1 MLKRKRK
8 LIAMFLVLAVL
19 LGGLQQTAVSGVK
32 AQAAVKTQTAVNNK
46 VTVRTQTADG
56 KNTVK
61 KSNKVKAKLKGDSIS
76 EAADVTTGSAI
87 YDDTL
92 PTMDVSIK
100 QGGSKQIKLKWNS
113 YEGAAYYTVFYVK
126 GSFHQTPD
134 NSGNTSESTN
144 DGKT

>member
-56 KNTVK
+56 KIQLK
-61 KSNKVKAKLKGDSIS
+61 KVTKLK
-76 EAADVTTGSAI
+76 
-87 YDDTL
+87 
-92 PTMDVSIK
+92 
-100 QGGSKQIKLKWNS
+100 QN
-113 YEGAAYYTVFYVK
+113 
-126 GSFHQTPD
+126 
-134 NSGNTSESTN
+134 
-144 DGKT
+144 

>member
-19 LGGLQQTAVSGVK
+19 LGGLQQTAMSGVK
-32 AQAAVKTQTAVNNK
+32 AQASVKTQTAVNNK

-61 KSNKVKAKLKGDSIS
+61 KSNKAKAKLKGDSIS
-76 EAADVTTGSAI
+76 EPADVTTGSAI

-100 QGGSKQIKLKWNS
+100 QGGSKQIKLK
-113 YEGAAYYTVFYVK
+113 
-126 GSFHQTPD
+126 
-134 NSGNTSESTN
+134 
-144 DGKT
+144 

>member
-32 AQAAVKTQTAVNNK
+32 AQASVKTQTAVNNK

-61 KSNKVKAKLKGDSIS
+61 KATKLK
-76 EAADVTTGSAI
+76 
-87 YDDTL
+87 
-92 PTMDVSIK
+92 P
-100 QGGSKQIKLKWNS
+100 N
-113 YEGAAYYTVFYVK
+113 
-126 GSFHQTPD
+126 
-134 NSGNTSESTN
+134 
-144 DGKT
+144 